1 MSDLIGYAR
10 VSTEEQTLDL
20 QIDAL
25 TEAGCSKIYT
35 DKISGSKSDR
45 PELAK
50 ALDYLRAGDTLAVWR
65 LDRLGR
71 SVRHL
76 IEVVNDFEQ
85 KGIGFKSLQ
94 ETIDTT
100 TSTGK
105 LTFHIFA
112 ALAQFERDLI
122 AERTKAG
129 LEAARRRGRVGG
141 RRTVM
146 SPDKLKVIRDLY
158 EDPQSQMTVQEI
170 ADAVGVSRA
179 TLYRHLKPAG
189 LASAATVSPS
199 GTPG

>member
-20 QIDAL
+20 QLDAL
-25 TEAGCSKIYT
+25 SEAGCSKIYT
-35 DKISGSKSDR
+35 DKISGSRSDR
-45 PELAK
+45 PELSK
-50 ALDYLRAGDTLAVWR
+50 ALDYVREGDTLAVWR

-76 IEVVNDFEQ
+76 IEVVNDFEER
-85 KGIGFKSLQ
+85 GIGFKSLQ

-146 SPDKLKVIRDLY
+146 SPDKLKVIRELY
-158 EDPQSQMTVQEI
+158 EDPVSKMTVQQI
-170 ADAVGVSRA
+170 ADTVGVSRA
-179 TLYRHLKPAG
+179 TVYRHLKP
-189 LASAATVSPS
+189 PS
-199 GTPG
+199 FEPTT

>member
-25 TEAGCSKIYT
+25 TDAGCSKIYT
-35 DKISGSKSDR
+35 DKISGSRSDR

-50 ALDYLRAGDTLAVWR
+50 ALDYVRAGDTLAVWR

-76 IEVVNDFEQ
+76 IETVNNFEERSV
-85 KGIGFKSLQ
+85 GFKSLQ

-105 LTFHIFA
+105 LTFHVFA

-122 AERTKAG
+122 AERTRAG

-146 SPDKLKVIRDLY
+146 SPDKLRVIRDLY
-158 EDPQSQMTVQEI
+158 EDPESKMTVQEI
-170 ADAVGVSRA
+170 ADTVGVSRA
-179 TLYRHLKPAG
+179 TVYRHLEPASLTTKG
-189 LASAATVSPS
+189 
-199 GTPG
+199 

>member
-1 MSDLIGYAR
+1 MGNLIGYAR

-20 QIDAL
+20 QVDAL
-25 TEAGCSKIYT
+25 TEAGCTKTYT
-35 DKISGSKSDR
+35 DKCSGSRSER

-50 ALDYLRAGDTLAVWR
+50 ALDYIREGDTFVVWR

-76 IEVVNDFEQ
+76 IETVNSFEER
-85 KGIGFKSLQ
+85 GVGFRSLQ

-105 LTFHIFA
+105 LTFHVFA

-146 SPDKLKVIRDLY
+146 SPEKLRVIRDLY
-158 EDPQSQMTVQEI
+158 EDPEGKMTVQQI

-179 TLYRHLKPAG
+179 TVYRHLDPA
-189 LASAATVSPS
+189 ADR
-199 GTPG
+199 

>member
-1 MSDLIGYAR
+1 MGNLIGYAR
-10 VSTEEQTLDL
+10 VSTEEQILDL

-25 TEAGCSKIYT
+25 TDAGCVKLYL
-35 DKISGSKSDR
+35 DKCSGSRSDR

-50 ALDYLRAGDTLAVWR
+50 ALDYVREGDTFVVWR

-76 IEVVNDFEQ
+76 IEKISQFEER
-85 KGIGFKSLQ
+85 GIGFKSLQ

-122 AERTKAG
+122 GERTRAG
-129 LEAARRRGRVGG
+129 LEAARRRGRIGG

-146 SPDKLKVIRDLY
+146 SPDKLKIVRDLY
-158 EDPQSQMTVQEI
+158 DDPTTKMTVQQI
-170 ADAVGVSRA
+170 ADTVGVSRA
-179 TLYRHLKPAG
+179 TVYRHLKPTPKH
-189 LASAATVSPS
+189 STV
-199 GTPG
+199 G

>member
-35 DKISGSKSDR
+35 DKISGSRSDR
-45 PELAK
+45 PELVK
-50 ALDYLRAGDTLAVWR
+50 ALDYVRAGDTLAVWR

-76 IEVVNDFEQ
+76 IEVVNDFEER
-85 KGIGFKSLQ
+85 GIGFKSLQ

-105 LTFHIFA
+105 LTFHVFA

-146 SPDKLKVIRDLY
+146 SPDKLRVIRDLY
-158 EDPQSQMTVQEI
+158 EDPKSKMTVQEI
-170 ADAVGVSRA
+170 ADTVGVSRA
-179 TLYRHLKPAG
+179 TVYRHLEPASLITKG
-189 LASAATVSPS
+189 
-199 GTPG
+199 

>member
-35 DKISGSKSDR
+35 DKISGSRSDR
-45 PELAK
+45 PELGK
-50 ALDYLRAGDTLAVWR
+50 ALDYVRKGDTFVVWR

-76 IEVVNDFEQ
+76 IEVVNDFEER
-85 KGIGFKSLQ
+85 GIGFKSLQ

-105 LTFHIFA
+105 LTFHVFA

-146 SPDKLKVIRDLY
+146 SSDKLKVARDLY
-158 EDPQSQMTVQEI
+158 EDPESKLTVQQI
-170 ADAVGVSRA
+170 ADTVGVSRA
-179 TLYRHLKPAG
+179 TIYRHLKPA
-189 LASAATVSPS
+189 AS
-199 GTPG
+199 

>member
-1 MSDLIGYAR
+1 MRNLVGYAR
-10 VSTEEQTLDL
+10 VSRQEQILDL
-20 QIDAL
+20 QVDAL
-25 TEAGCSKIYT
+25 KEAGCSKT
-35 DKISGSKSDR
+35 FVEKCSGSRSDR
-45 PELAK
+45 PELVT
-50 ALDYLRAGDTLAVWR
+50 ALNYLREGDTFVVWR

-76 IEVVNDFEQ
+76 IETVNGFEES
-85 KGIGFKSLQ
+85 GVGFKSLQ
-94 ETIDTT
+94 ENIDTT

-105 LTFHIFA
+105 LTFHVFA

-158 EDPQSQMTVQEI
+158 DDPETKMTVQQI
-170 ADAVGVSRA
+170 AETVGVSRA
-179 TLYRHLKPAG
+179 TVYRHLEP
-189 LASAATVSPS
+189 SHEVATKRP
-199 GTPG
+199 

>member
-25 TEAGCSKIYT
+25 TEAGCSNVYT
-35 DKISGSKSDR
+35 DKISGSRSDR
-45 PELAK
+45 PELGK
-50 ALDYLRAGDTLAVWR
+50 ALDYVRKGDTFVVWR

-76 IEVVNDFEQ
+76 IEVVNDFEER
-85 KGIGFKSLQ
+85 GIGFKSLQ

-105 LTFHIFA
+105 LTFHVFA

-146 SPDKLKVIRDLY
+146 SPDKLRVVRDLY
-158 EDPQSQMTVQEI
+158 DDPESKMTVQEI
-170 ADAVGVSRA
+170 ADTVGVSRA
-179 TLYRHLKPAG
+179 TVYRHLEPAN
-189 LASAATVSPS
+189 
-199 GTPG
+199 

>member
-35 DKISGSKSDR
+35 DKISGSRSDR

-50 ALDYLRAGDTLAVWR
+50 ALDYVRTGDTLAVWR

-76 IEVVNDFEQ
+76 IEVVNDFESR
-85 KGIGFKSLQ
+85 GIGFKSLQ

-100 TSTGK
+100 SSTGK

-122 AERTKAG
+122 SERTKAG
-129 LEAARRRGRVGG
+129 LEAARRRGRIGG

-146 SPDKLKVIRDLY
+146 SPEKMKVIRGLY
-158 EDPQSQMTVQEI
+158 EDPKSKMTVQQI
-170 ADAVGVSRA
+170 AETVGVSRA
-179 TLYRHLKPAG
+179 TVYRHLRAE
-189 LASAATVSPS
+189 
-199 GTPG
+199 

>member
-1 MSDLIGYAR
+1 MSTTIGYAR
-10 VSTEEQTLDL
+10 VSTEEQNLDL

-35 DKISGSKSDR
+35 DKISGSQSER

-50 ALDYLRAGDTLAVWR
+50 ALDYVRKGDAFVVWR

-76 IEVVNDFEQ
+76 IEAVNEFEDR
-85 KGIGFKSLQ
+85 GVGFKSLQ

-105 LTFHIFA
+105 LTFHVFA

-129 LEAARRRGRVGG
+129 LEAARRRGRIGG

-146 SPDKLKVIRDLY
+146 TPNKLATAKKLY
-158 EDPQSQMTVQEI
+158 EDSENAMTMKEI
-170 ADAVGVSRA
+170 AETVGISRS
-179 TLYRHLKPAG
+179 TLYRHLVPAEKK
-189 LASAATVSPS
+189 AKQAP
-199 GTPG
+199 

>member
-1 MSDLIGYAR
+1 MSNLVGYAR
-10 VSTEEQTLDL
+10 VSRQEQILDL

-25 TEAGCSKIYT
+25 MTEAGCSKT
-35 DKISGSKSDR
+35 FVEKCSGSRSDR

-50 ALDYLRAGDTLAVWR
+50 ALDYLREGDTFVVWR

-76 IEVVNDFEQ
+76 IETVNAFEES
-85 KGIGFKSLQ
+85 GVGFKSLQ
-94 ETIDTT
+94 ENIDTT

-129 LEAARRRGRVGG
+129 LEAARRRGRIGG

-146 SPDKLKVIRDLY
+146 SPDKLRVVQDLY
-158 EDPQSQMTVQEI
+158 ENPDSKMTVQEI
-170 ADAVGVSRA
+170 ADTVGVSRA
-179 TLYRHLKPAG
+179 TIYRHLAP
-189 LASAATVSPS
+189 TN
-199 GTPG
+199 

>member
-1 MSDLIGYAR
+1 MGNLIGYAR
-10 VSTEEQTLDL
+10 VSTEEQILDL
-20 QIDAL
+20 QVDAL
-25 TEAGCSKIYT
+25 TVAGCAKLYT
-35 DKISGSKSDR
+35 DICSGSRSDR

-50 ALDYLRAGDTLAVWR
+50 ALDYVREGDTFVVWR

-76 IEVVNDFEQ
+76 IETVNWFEER
-85 KGIGFKSLQ
+85 GVGFKSLQ
-94 ETIDTT
+94 ENIDTT

-141 RRTVM
+141 RRSVM
-146 SPDKLKVIRDLY
+146 SPDKLRVIRDLY
-158 EDPQSQMTVQEI
+158 EDPKNRMTVQEI
-170 ADAVGVSRA
+170 ANTVGVSRA
-179 TLYRHLKPAG
+179 TVYRHLKPTPQH
-189 LASAATVSPS
+189 STVE
-199 GTPG
+199 